1 MTTHVREP
9 GTYRTPA
16 GELIHFRI
24 DRDGGLVVEL
34 EDDTRGPAAQ
44 RLGGE
49 LVKLSDDP
57 DWPDVSRRFSDPA
70 LFAD

>member
-1 MTTHVREP
+1 MTTPVREP

-24 DRDGGLVVEL
+24 DRDGRLVAEL
-34 EDDTRGPAAQ
+34 EDERVRA
-44 RLGGE
+44 RLAGE

-57 DWPDVSRRFSDPA
+57 NWPDVRERHSDLA